1 MNNNFLQK
9 FAPHFAALVLFI
21 IITFTYLS
29 PLLEGKQLLGH
40 DTESWMGMAK
50 ETVDYNNNNDD
61 VTLWTNSMFGG
72 MPTYQILA
80 NNAKN
85 LFGYIERL
93 FFVFP
98 NTAAFFLLYFV
109 GFYILLLSFK
119 VNPWLAIVGS
129 IAFTFASYNLII
141 ITAGHNSKAITM
153 AYMAPLIGSVYW
165 AFRRNRMSG
174 SLLTALFVSL
184 AVRANHIQILYYTLI
199 ILLFFGVVELVYA
212 FKEKQLKAFFATVGF
227 VLAAAIVGVAMN
239 ATALITTYEYSQYTM
254 RGKSNGLTAQKSD
267 AQHGLNKDYITQWSY
282 GVDETMTL
290 LIPNFKGGASGDVL
304 DANSHTAQ
312 HLRSLGVP
320 NVDTMMRDFRLPLY
334 WGTQPFTSGPVYLG
348 AIIMF
353 LFVLGLFLVDRRF
366 LWWLVP
372 MIALTVML
380 SWGRNFMWLTDI
392 FIDYVPM
399 YNKFRTV
406 SMTLVAA
413 GFGITLIALLALK
426 EVLYYADDKKK
437 LIKPITI
444 SAAIVGGIALIF
456 ALIPSLA
463 GSFSAPTDAQ
473 QFQGDY
479 AFLNQTLVLDRKD
492 MLVADAWR
500 SVGFVLAAAALL
512 YIVCINKIKTNV
524 AIVFMGV
531 LFLLDLVPVAKR
543 YLNDSHFDRKRNF
556 DNVVQPTPADKF
568 ILQDKAQFRVLDAT
582 VNIFNDSKPSYF
594 HHNIGGYHAAK
605 LRRYQELINMHIE
618 PEIGKMFSAFG
629 RVTAANDLESVLD
642 SLGVLNMLNM
652 KYVIYNKEAQPLLNP
667 YANGN
672 AWLVQNVRIAQ
683 NADEEMLLL
692 GNIDTKT
699 ELVVDKTFESMLPA
713 KITADST
720 AVIVLVSYKPNHLKY
735 KFSSATDQLAVF
747 SEIYYDKGWNAY
759 INGAIQPYFRANYLL
774 RAMPLKAGDYEI
786 EFRFE
791 PKSYS
796 MGNAISL
803 IASILLLLLIGAYFL
818 YIYRNK
824 QIQK

>member
-85 LFGYIERL
+85 LFGYIERM

-290 LIPNFKGGASGDVL
+290 LIPKFKGGASGDVL

-353 LFVLGLFLVDRRF
+353 LFVLGFFLLDRRL

-392 FIDYVPM
+392 FIDYVPL

-406 SMTLVAA
+406 SMTLVAT
-413 GFGITLIALLALK
+413 GFGITLIAVLALK
-426 EVLYYADDKKK
+426 E
-437 LIKPITI
+437 I
-444 SAAIVGGIALIF
+444 
-456 ALIPSLA
+456 
-463 GSFSAPTDAQ
+463 
-473 QFQGDY
+473 
-479 AFLNQTLVLDRKD
+479 LN
-492 MLVADAWR
+492 
-500 SVGFVLAAAALL
+500 
-512 YIVCINKIKTNV
+512 
-524 AIVFMGV
+524 
-531 LFLLDLVPVAKR
+531 
-543 YLNDSHFDRKRNF
+543 
-556 DNVVQPTPADKF
+556 
-568 ILQDKAQFRVLDAT
+568 
-582 VNIFNDSKPSYF
+582 
-594 HHNIGGYHAAK
+594 
-605 LRRYQELINMHIE
+605 LR
-618 PEIGKMFSAFG
+618 GK
-629 RVTAANDLESVLD
+629 
-642 SLGVLNMLNM
+642 
-652 KYVIYNKEAQPLLNP
+652 
-667 YANGN
+667 
-672 AWLVQNVRIAQ
+672 
-683 NADEEMLLL
+683 
-692 GNIDTKT
+692 
-699 ELVVDKTFESMLPA
+699 
-713 KITADST
+713 
-720 AVIVLVSYKPNHLKY
+720 
-735 KFSSATDQLAVF
+735 
-747 SEIYYDKGWNAY
+747 
-759 INGAIQPYFRANYLL
+759 
-774 RAMPLKAGDYEI
+774 
-786 EFRFE
+786 
-791 PKSYS
+791 
-796 MGNAISL
+796 
-803 IASILLLLLIGAYFL
+803 
-818 YIYRNK
+818 
-824 QIQK
+824 